1 MEMRFFSLIFC
12 FVAGALLG
20 RWLSPGVAAS
30 QIAWLGALLGVLAWF
45 IWDQMQFNRLQN
57 WLSAVTQKTTPPSFG
72 LWGELS
78 ARVRRQLRQRDREI
92 EDEKR
97 RLKDFLSALQAS
109 PNGVMMLNSQDA
121 IEWCNQTAAD
131 HFGLDPQRDL
141 LQTIGNLV
149 REPGFAQYL
158 ASRDFSH
165 GVLMYGRFST
175 ASKPVKLSVQL
186 HPYGGG
192 RALLLSTDVTAMEQ
206 AESMRREFVANVS
219 HEIRTPLTV
228 LSGFVET
235 LQTLDLETA
244 ERKQY
249 LDLMAQQAQRM
260 QTLVSDLLML
270 SRLEGSPPPPLT
282 QRTLTVE
289 LMRQLE
295 QDAWALSHV
304 MGASTAQTLDFRCEF
319 DAELFGSNNEIR
331 SAMGNLVSNAVR
343 YTPAGG
349 RIEVRLSQGSN
360 GGLQFVVKDTGPG
373 IAPEHLGRLTE
384 RFYRVDRSRSRET
397 GGTGLGLAIV
407 KHVAQRHG
415 GNLSISSTLG
425 QGSSFA
431 LNFPAQRVSAVLS
444 AA

>member
-12 FVAGALLG
+12 FIAGALLG
-20 RWLSPGVAAS
+20 RWLSPDLVAS
-30 QIAWLGALLGVLAWF
+30 QLAWLGALTGVLAWF
-45 IWDQMQFNRLQN
+45 IWDQLQFNRLQN
-57 WLSAVTQKTTPPSFG
+57 WLSAVDGASTPPSTG
-72 LWGELS
+72 LWGDLS
-78 ARVRRQLRQRDREI
+78 GRVRRQLRQRDRAV
-92 EDEKR
+92 EDERR

-109 PNGVMMLNSQDA
+109 PNGVMLLNRQDA

-131 HFGLDPQRDL
+131 HFGLDSQRDL

-165 GVLMYGRFST
+165 GVLMYGRYST

-192 RALLLSTDVTAMEQ
+192 RALLLSVDVTAMEQ

-235 LQTLDLETA
+235 LQTLELEPA

-249 LDLMAQQAQRM
+249 LELMAQQAQRM

-270 SRLEGSPPPPLT
+270 SKLEGSPPPPLT
-282 QRTLTVE
+282 QRTSTVE

-304 MGASTAQTLDFRCEF
+304 MGASTTQTLDFRCEF
-319 DAELFGSNNEIR
+319 DGELSGSNNEIR

-349 RIEVRLSQGSN
+349 RIEVHLSQRAD

-415 GNLSISSTLG
+415 GSLSIASTMG
-425 QGSSFA
+425 WGSSFT
-431 LNFPAQRVSAVLS
+431 LNFPAQRVSAALS
-444 AA
+444 VI